1 MVETT
6 AVAIAKRTR
15 LAPSGD
21 ELDYFR
27 MTGADL
33 KAEAEAGDAAASA
46 EIARRKA
53 NRALKSAA
61 KKAAAA

>member
-1 MVETT
+1 MTETVAA
-6 AVAIAKRTR
+6 AVAQRIR

-33 KAEAEAGDAAASA
+33 KAMHEEGDEAAGA

-53 NRALKSAA
+53 NRKAKSAA
-61 KKAAAA
+61 KSAAAA